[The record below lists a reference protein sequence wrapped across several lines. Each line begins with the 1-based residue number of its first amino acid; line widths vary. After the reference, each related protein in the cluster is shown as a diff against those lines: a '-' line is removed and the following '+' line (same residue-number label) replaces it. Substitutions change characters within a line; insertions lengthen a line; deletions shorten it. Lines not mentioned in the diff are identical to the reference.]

1 MLEQTTEQGP
11 RSVPTVSSP
20 AALQKS
26 PRGAAGLAAGPD
38 SSQPPAGTGASAARA
53 TPHPMPSAEIAKLTP
68 DLYLFGTKSRARR
81 VTKKKKKA
89 EESTNKLSHFST
101 GWEKE
106 KVSSGD

>member
-26 PRGAAGLAAGPD
+26 PRGAAGLAVGPD

-68 DLYLFGTKSRARR
+68 DLYLFGTKSRARS
-81 VTKKKKKA
+81 VTKKKKKGRRVD
-89 EESTNKLSHFST
+89 K
-101 GWEKE
+101 
-106 KVSSGD
+106 

>member
-11 RSVPTVSSP
+11 RSVPTASGP

-26 PRGAAGLAAGPD
+26 PRGAVGLAAGPD

-68 DLYLFGTKSRARR
+68 DLYLFGTKSRARC
-81 VTKKKKKA
+81 VIKKKKGRRVDK
-89 EESTNKLSHFST
+89 
-101 GWEKE
+101 
-106 KVSSGD
+106 